1 MFHGENAGRFLH
13 RRVFTQMK
21 KETVTTNQITEG
33 VIWKQLLL
41 FFFPIVLGTFF
52 QQLYNTADT
61 IVVGRFVSKEA
72 LAAVG
77 GSAAQIVGLIVGF
90 FVGLAS
96 GASVIISQF
105 YGAKNRVQLNR
116 ALHTAYAFSIIGSIF
131 ITVLGILIA
140 PWMLELMHTPQET
153 MADALLYLR
162 IYFAGIIFV
171 FIYNV
176 GSSILSCN
184 GRLPQTVILSD
195 RLLFPE
201 YCAGYRAGDRFSYG
215 SCRCVNRHD
224 FFSGVSAVLIT
235 RALMH
240 SDDLYQL
247 EFRKIRFH
255 KAALISLIWVGCPTG
270 IQSVLYSVTNMLIQ
284 TFLNN
289 LGTDTVAAWSAFG
302 KIDSLYWMVNNAFG
316 IAVTTFVGQ
325 NFGAGKYDRMK
336 KSVRIGLCMG
346 LCTALTLTLI
356 FYNFGTPLFRL
367 FTSDE
372 NVVSIGMQM
381 LYHVAPAYCLFVF
394 IELLSGALRGTG
406 DVVIPM
412 LITCFG
418 VCLLRIAWLFF
429 IVPLAPGLNTI
440 VLSYPVTWA
449 ITAVMFIVY
458 YCYQAKKWPKSSAKK
473 RLNLMPITFFN
484 CLSV

>member
-1 MFHGENAGRFLH
+1 
-13 RRVFTQMK
+13 MK

-41 FFFPIVLGTFF
+41 FLFPHCSGTFF

-72 LAAVG
+72 SCRRRWFRRTDCRSDRGILRRTGFRCFGYHFPVLRCKEQ
-77 GSAAQIVGLIVGF
+77 SAAEPC
-90 FVGLAS
+90 
-96 GASVIISQF
+96 
-105 YGAKNRVQLNR
+105 
-116 ALHTAYAFSIIGSIF
+116 LHTAYAFSIIGSIF

-176 GSSILSCN
+176 GSSILRAMGDSRRPLYYLIVCCFLN
-184 GRLPQTVILSD
+184 IVLDIVLVIV
-195 RLLFPE
+195 FHMGV
-201 YCAGYRAGDRFSYG
+201 AGVSIATIFSQ
-215 SCRCVNRHD
+215 
-224 FFSGVSAVLIT
+224 GVSAVLIT

-289 LGTDTVAAWSAFG
+289 LGNRYSGRLECFR
-302 KIDSLYWMVNNAFG
+302 K
-316 IAVTTFVGQ
+316 
-325 NFGAGKYDRMK
+325 DR
-336 KSVRIGLCMG
+336 
-346 LCTALTLTLI
+346 
-356 FYNFGTPLFRL
+356 
-367 FTSDE
+367 
-372 NVVSIGMQM
+372 
-381 LYHVAPAYCLFVF
+381 
-394 IELLSGALRGTG
+394 
-406 DVVIPM
+406 
-412 LITCFG
+412 
-418 VCLLRIAWLFF
+418 FF
-429 IVPLAPGLNTI
+429 ILDG
-440 VLSYPVTWA
+440 
-449 ITAVMFIVY
+449 
-458 YCYQAKKWPKSSAKK
+458 Q
-473 RLNLMPITFFN
+473 
-484 CLSV
+484 

>member
-1 MFHGENAGRFLH
+1 MGENAGRFLH

-105 YGAKNRVQLNR
+105 YGAKDRVQLNR

-131 ITVLGILIA
+131 ITALGILTA

-176 GSSILSCN
+176 GSSILRAMGDSRRPLYYLIVCCILN
-184 GRLPQTVILSD
+184 IVLDIVLVIV
-195 RLLFPE
+195 FHMGV
-201 YCAGYRAGDRFSYG
+201 AGVSIATIFSQ
-215 SCRCVNRHD
+215 
-224 FFSGVSAVLIT
+224 GVSAVLVT
-235 RALMH
+235 RALMR

-247 EFRKIRFH
+247 EFQKIRFH
-255 KAALISLIWVGCPTG
+255 KSALISLIWVGCPTG
-270 IQSVLYSVTNMLIQ
+270 IQSILYSVTNMLIQ

-325 NFGAGKYDRMK
+325 NFGAGKMDRVRKGTRECLGMALVTAILL
-336 KSVRIGLCMG
+336 SVILMSAGRFLFGIFTTDANVVEIGLSM
-346 LCTALTLTLI
+346 
-356 FYNFGTPLFRL
+356 
-367 FTSDE
+367 
-372 NVVSIGMQM
+372 MQIISPT
-381 LYHVAPAYCLFVF
+381 YFLFVF
-394 IELLSGALRGTG
+394 IEVYSGALRAQGHVIVTTAMTMIG
-406 DVVIPM
+406 ICVLRVVWV
-412 LITCFG
+412 T
-418 VCLLRIAWLFF
+418 W
-429 IVPLAPGLNTI
+429 IVPDGTLSQI
-440 VLSYPVTWA
+440 VA
-449 ITAVMFIVY
+449 
-458 YCYQAKKWPKSSAKK
+458 CY
-473 RLNLMPITFFN
+473 PITWLVSAVGMIIYYHYKQKKILEKFAATHD
-484 CLSV
+484 L

>member
-1 MFHGENAGRFLH
+1 
-13 RRVFTQMK
+13 MK

-105 YGAKNRVQLNR
+105 YGAKDRVQLNR

-131 ITVLGILIA
+131 ITALGILTA

-176 GSSILSCN
+176 GSSILRAMGDS
-184 GRLPQTVILSD
+184 RRPFILSD
-195 RLLFPE
+195 RLLYPE
-201 YCAGYRAGDRFSYG
+201 YCAGYRSGDRFSHG
-215 SCRCVNRHD
+215 RCRCVNRHD
-224 FFSGVSAVLIT
+224 FFSGSQCCFGHP
-235 RALMH
+235 RLMR

-247 EFRKIRFH
+247 EFQKIRFH
-255 KAALISLIWVGCPTG
+255 KSALISLIWVGCPTG
-270 IQSVLYSVTNMLIQ
+270 IQSILYSVTNMLIQ

-381 LYHVAPAYCLFVF
+381 LHHVAPAYCLFVF

-473 RLNLMPITFFN
+473 TA
-484 CLSV
+484 

>member
-1 MFHGENAGRFLH
+1 
-13 RRVFTQMK
+13 MK

-105 YGAKNRVQLNR
+105 YGAKDRVQLNR

-131 ITVLGILIA
+131 ITALGILTA

-153 MADALLYLR
+153 MVDALLYLR

-176 GSSILSCN
+176 GSSILRAMGDSRRPLYYLIVCCILN
-184 GRLPQTVILSD
+184 IVLDIVLVIV
-195 RLLFPE
+195 FHMGV
-201 YCAGYRAGDRFSYG
+201 AGVSIATIFSQ
-215 SCRCVNRHD
+215 
-224 FFSGVSAVLIT
+224 GVSAVLVT
-235 RALMH
+235 RALMR

-247 EFRKIRFH
+247 EFQKIRFH
-255 KAALISLIWVGCPTG
+255 KSALISLIWVGCPTG
-270 IQSVLYSVTNMLIQ
+270 IQSILYSVTNMLIQ

-325 NFGAGKYDRMK
+325 NFGAGKMDRVRKGTRECLGMALVTAILL
-336 KSVRIGLCMG
+336 SVILMSAGRFLFGIFTTDANVVEIGLSM
-346 LCTALTLTLI
+346 
-356 FYNFGTPLFRL
+356 
-367 FTSDE
+367 
-372 NVVSIGMQM
+372 MQIISPT
-381 LYHVAPAYCLFVF
+381 YFLFVF
-394 IELLSGALRGTG
+394 IEVYSGALRAQGHVIVTTAMTMIG
-406 DVVIPM
+406 ICVLRVVWV
-412 LITCFG
+412 T
-418 VCLLRIAWLFF
+418 W
-429 IVPLAPGLNTI
+429 IVPDGTLSQI
-440 VLSYPVTWA
+440 VA
-449 ITAVMFIVY
+449 
-458 YCYQAKKWPKSSAKK
+458 CY
-473 RLNLMPITFFN
+473 PITWLVSAVGMIIYYHYKQKKILEKFAATHD
-484 CLSV
+484 L

>member
-1 MFHGENAGRFLH
+1 
-13 RRVFTQMK
+13 MK

-176 GSSILSCN
+176 GSSILRAMGDSRRPLYYLIVCCILN
-184 GRLPQTVILSD
+184 IVLDIVLVLYANMGVVGAALLAWAAGFGKRWLRNAVIALYVFLTERQHMPALPWYRKLWFAVTFPLFDVIGRISTVIA
-195 RLLFPE
+195 LFSHVDWKPIPHD
-201 YCAGYRAGDRFSYG
+201 CAAGIDEMQT
-215 SCRCVNRHD
+215 
-224 FFSGVSAVLIT
+224 AKT
-235 RALMH
+235 A
-240 SDDLYQL
+240 
-247 EFRKIRFH
+247 
-255 KAALISLIWVGCPTG
+255 IS
-270 IQSVLYSVTNMLIQ
+270 
-284 TFLNN
+284 
-289 LGTDTVAAWSAFG
+289 
-302 KIDSLYWMVNNAFG
+302 
-316 IAVTTFVGQ
+316 
-325 NFGAGKYDRMK
+325 
-336 KSVRIGLCMG
+336 
-346 LCTALTLTLI
+346 
-356 FYNFGTPLFRL
+356 
-367 FTSDE
+367 
-372 NVVSIGMQM
+372 
-381 LYHVAPAYCLFVF
+381 
-394 IELLSGALRGTG
+394 
-406 DVVIPM
+406 
-412 LITCFG
+412 
-418 VCLLRIAWLFF
+418 
-429 IVPLAPGLNTI
+429 
-440 VLSYPVTWA
+440 
-449 ITAVMFIVY
+449 
-458 YCYQAKKWPKSSAKK
+458 
-473 RLNLMPITFFN
+473 
-484 CLSV
+484 

>member
-1 MFHGENAGRFLH
+1 MVSLMLNIRALHVSWGKMQGVFLH

-176 GSSILSCN
+176 GSSILRAMGDSRRPLYYLIVCCILN
-184 GRLPQTVILSD
+184 IVLDIVLVIV
-195 RLLFPE
+195 FHMGV
-201 YCAGYRAGDRFSYG
+201 AGVSIATIFSQ
-215 SCRCVNRHD
+215 
-224 FFSGVSAVLIT
+224 GVSAVLIT

-255 KAALISLIWVGCPTG
+255 KSALISLIWVGCPTG
-270 IQSVLYSVTNMLIQ
+270 IQSILYSVTNMLIQ

-325 NFGAGKYDRMK
+325 NLGAGKYDRMK

-458 YCYQAKKWPKSSAKK
+458 YCYRAKKWPKSSAKK
-473 RLNLMPITFFN
+473 TA
-484 CLSV
+484 

>member
-1 MFHGENAGRFLH
+1 MKQEN
-13 RRVFTQMK
+13 T
-21 KETVTTNQITEG
+21 TTNQITEG

-105 YGAKNRVQLNR
+105 YGARDKVQLNR
-116 ALHTAYAFSIIGSIF
+116 ALHTAYAFSIVGSIV
-131 ITVLGILIA
+131 ITVFGLLIA
-140 PWMLELMHTPQET
+140 PWLLEFMHTPQDT

-162 IYFAGIIFV
+162 IYFSGILFV
-171 FIYNV
+171 FIYNI
-176 GSSILSCN
+176 GSSILRAMGDSRRPLYYLIICCVLN
-184 GRLPQTVILSD
+184 IVLDIVLVIV
-195 RLLFPE
+195 FHMGV
-201 YCAGYRAGDRFSYG
+201 AGVAIATIFSQA
-215 SCRCVNRHD
+215 
-224 FFSGVSAVLIT
+224 VSALLVT

-240 SDDLYQL
+240 SDDLYRL
-247 EFRKIRFH
+247 EFRQIRFH
-255 KAALISLIWVGCPTG
+255 KSALLSLVWVGCPTG
-270 IQSVLYSVTNMLIQ
+270 IQSIMYSITNMLIQ

-325 NFGAGKYDRMK
+325 NFGAGKYGRMR
-336 KSVRIGLCMG
+336 KSVRIGLAMA
-346 LCTALTLTLI
+346 LCTALTLTLV

-367 FTSDE
+367 FTADE
-372 NVVSIGMQM
+372 NVISIGMQM
-381 LYHVAPAYCLFVF
+381 LHHIAPAYCLFVF

-412 LITCFG
+412 FMTCFG
-418 VCLLRIAWLFF
+418 VCLLRIAWLFL
-429 IVPLAPGLNTI
+429 IEPIAPGLNTI
-440 VLSYPVTWA
+440 VLSYPVTWL

-458 YCYQAKKWPKSSAKK
+458 YCYRAKKWPQ
-473 RLNLMPITFFN
+473 
-484 CLSV
+484 

>member
-1 MFHGENAGRFLH
+1 MT
-13 RRVFTQMK
+13 TQEK
-21 KETVTTNQITEG
+21 NGITEG
-33 VIWKQLLL
+33 VIWKQLLI
-41 FFFPIVLGTFF
+41 FFFPILVGSFF
-52 QQLYNTADT
+52 QQLYNTVDSV
-61 IVVGRFVSKEA
+61 IVGQFVGKEA
-72 LAAVG
+72 LSSVG
-77 GSAAQIVGLIVGF
+77 GSAGQIISLVVGF
-90 FVGLAS
+90 FTGVS
-96 GASVIISQF
+96 TGATVIISQYF
-105 YGAKNRVQLNR
+105 GAGKKEEIEES
-116 ALHTAYAFSIIGSIF
+116 LHTAYAFALVGGL
-131 ITVLGILIA
+131 VLGIAGIVFAPQMLLWMNTPEELIA
-140 PWMLELMHTPQET
+140 ESV
-153 MADALLYLR
+153 LYVR
-162 IYFAGIIFV
+162 VYFSGLSFI
-171 FIYNV
+171 FIYNMGAAIVRAV
-176 GSSILSCN
+176 GDSKRPLYYLIVCCFLNIVLDIVLVIVFHMGVAGVSIA
-184 GRLPQTVILSD
+184 TI
-195 RLLFPE
+195 
-201 YCAGYRAGDRFSYG
+201 FSQ
-215 SCRCVNRHD
+215 
-224 FFSGVSAVLIT
+224 GVSAVLIT

-473 RLNLMPITFFN
+473 TA
-484 CLSV
+484 

>member
-1 MFHGENAGRFLH
+1 
-13 RRVFTQMK
+13 MK

-176 GSSILSCN
+176 GSSILRAMGDSRRPLYYLIVCCFLN
-184 GRLPQTVILSD
+184 IVLDIVLVIV
-195 RLLFPE
+195 FHMGV
-201 YCAGYRAGDRFSYG
+201 AGVSIATIFSQ
-215 SCRCVNRHD
+215 
-224 FFSGVSAVLIT
+224 GVSAVLIT

-458 YCYQAKKWPKSSAKK
+458 YCYQAKKWSKSSAKK
-473 RLNLMPITFFN
+473 TA
-484 CLSV
+484 